1 MASCSEHLKPVLGKL
16 TSWTFSYIIT
26 NIWICILHFSLI
38 VGSLHSVPIVS
49 YFKLI
54 KSPILQVC
62 WYKAPY
68 INIQHNAEMAY
79 GNKNVIYPSFTKL
92 QLLQFYPP
100 PPSFE
105 FHLFSIWR
113 EKLTFYLSKKKK
125 KKSQREAPSSFWG
138 PVKDFKTLLDGIQVF
153 WYLTPTKC
161 LQTAIKTDTEKLFC
175 VGMNRTI

>member
-38 VGSLHSVPIVS
+38 IGSLHSVPVVS

-54 KSPILQVC
+54 KSHL
-62 WYKAPY
+62 AGML
-68 INIQHNAEMAY
+68 IQSPLYQYPAQCRNVQLKAY

-92 QLLQFYPP
+92 QLLLPL
-100 PPSFE
+100 PPSLNFN
-105 FHLFSIWR
+105 FFSIWG

-125 KKSQREAPSSFWG
+125 KVSKGGSIF
-138 PVKDFKTLLDGIQVF
+138 LLRS
-153 WYLTPTKC
+153 C
-161 LQTAIKTDTEKLFC
+161 
-175 VGMNRTI
+175 

>member
-38 VGSLHSVPIVS
+38 IGSLHSVPIVS

-54 KSPILQVC
+54 KSHL
-62 WYKAPY
+62 AGML
-68 INIQHNAEMAY
+68 IQSPLYQYPAQCRNVRLKAY

-125 KKSQREAPSSFWG
+125 KSLKGRLHLPFE
-138 PVKDFKTLLDGIQVF
+138 VLLKI
-153 WYLTPTKC
+153 LRLC
-161 LQTAIKTDTEKLFC
+161 
-175 VGMNRTI
+175 